1 MYLIHGPIL
10 WTLGDRIYAAVGR
23 PRQISAMNVP
33 GWIDLFPLSG
43 KGPLGLEINYLAAHL
58 ILLPFTMWV
67 AGVVNKLFD
76 EPSAQLARW
85 LFDPSRYDDTAL
97 LG

>member
-1 MYLIHGPIL
+1 ML
-10 WTLGDRIYAAVGR
+10 WTLGDRIYAAVGL
-23 PRQISAMNVP
+23 PRNLSAEFVP

-43 KGPLGLEINYLAAHL
+43 WGPFGLEINYLAAHL
-58 ILLPFTMWV
+58 VLFPFTLWV

-85 LFDPSRYDDTAL
+85 LFDPSRYDTTL
-97 LG
+97 MS